1 MKNKTKKTVKVFRP
15 WLHNILFSVAT
26 LMFLVL
32 VSINDFSLESLPLII
47 IGWLS
52 LSELVYFIKKH
63 SRDGEITPIIDK
75 NGLFAKIFE
84 VE

>member
-1 MKNKTKKTVKVFRP
+1 MKNKTVKVFRP
-15 WLHNILFSVAT
+15 WLHNTLFSVAAI
-26 LMFLVL
+26 LFLVL
-32 VSINDFSLESLPLII
+32 VSINDFSLGALPLII

-63 SRDGEITPIIDK
+63 SKDGEITPIVDK
-75 NGLFAKIFE
+75 NGLFAKLFE

>member
-15 WLHNILFSVAT
+15 WLHNTLFSIASI
-26 LMFLVL
+26 LFLVL
-32 VSINDFSLESLPLII
+32 VSINDFSLGALPLII

-63 SRDGEITPIIDK
+63 SKDGEITPIVDK
-75 NGLFAKIFE
+75 NGLFAKLFE

>member
-1 MKNKTKKTVKVFRP
+1 MKNKTTKTVKVFRP
-15 WLHNILFSVAT
+15 WLHNTLFSVAT

-32 VSINDFSLESLPLII
+32 VSINDFSLEALPLII

-84 VE
+84 AE

>member
-1 MKNKTKKTVKVFRP
+1 MENKKTKRVKVFRP
-15 WLHNILFSVAT
+15 WLHNTLFSVAIS
-26 LMFLVL
+26 LFLVL
-32 VSINDFSLESLPLII
+32 VSINDFSLEALPLIV

-63 SRDGEITPIIDK
+63 SKDGEITPIIDK

>member
-1 MKNKTKKTVKVFRP
+1 MKNKKTKAVKVFRP
-15 WLHNILFSVAT
+15 WLHNTLFSVAT
-26 LMFLVL
+26 VMFLVL
-32 VSINDFSLESLPLII
+32 VSINDFSLEALPLII

-75 NGLFAKIFE
+75 IGLFAKIFE

>member
-1 MKNKTKKTVKVFRP
+1 MKSKTKKTVKVFRP
-15 WLHNILFSVAT
+15 WLHNTLFSIAAI
-26 LMFLVL
+26 LFLVL
-32 VSINDFSLESLPLII
+32 VSINDFSLGALPLII

-63 SRDGEITPIIDK
+63 SKDGEITPIVDK
-75 NGLFAKIFE
+75 NGLFAKLFE

>member
-1 MKNKTKKTVKVFRP
+1 MENKKTKTVKVFRP
-15 WLHNILFSVAT
+15 WLHNTLFSVAT

-32 VSINDFSLESLPLII
+32 VSINDFSLEALPLII

-63 SRDGEITPIIDK
+63 SRDGEITPIINK
-75 NGLFAKIFE
+75 NGLFAKLFE

>member
-15 WLHNILFSVAT
+15 WLHNTLFSVAT

-32 VSINDFSLESLPLII
+32 VSINDFSLEALPLII

-84 VE
+84 AE